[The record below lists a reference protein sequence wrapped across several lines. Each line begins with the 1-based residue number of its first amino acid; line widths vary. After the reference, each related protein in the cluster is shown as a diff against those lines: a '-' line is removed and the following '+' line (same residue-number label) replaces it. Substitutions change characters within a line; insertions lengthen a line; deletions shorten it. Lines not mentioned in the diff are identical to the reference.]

1 MPSRYDVFAP
11 FYDGVMGDRTDTSAY
26 VRSLVERHR
35 PGAAT
40 VLELACGTGS
50 VLKYFGEEGYAVA
63 GIDRSE
69 QMLEIARRKVPQAQ
83 LLRRDITRFRVPGRF
98 DAVLCVYDSIN
109 HVIGFERWRRVFDRA
124 RAHLVEDGVFVF
136 DINTERRLAE
146 LVSEPTWV
154 RWFDENL
161 VLVDVVE
168 RRDGVVW
175 ELRIFE
181 RTGPSNF
188 ELHCE
193 DIPEVSYPAETI
205 SATLR
210 ESFSRVWIYDR
221 ERKRASAR
229 SGRLYFVCRA

>member
-1 MPSRYDVFAP
+1 
-11 FYDGVMGDRTDTSAY
+11 
-26 VRSLVERHR
+26 
-35 PGAAT
+35 
-40 VLELACGTGS
+40 
-50 VLKYFGEEGYAVA
+50 
-63 GIDRSE
+63 
-69 QMLEIARRKVPQAQ
+69 
-83 LLRRDITRFRVPGRF
+83 
-98 DAVLCVYDSIN
+98 
-109 HVIGFERWRRVFDRA
+109 
-124 RAHLVEDGVFVF
+124 
-136 DINTERRLAE
+136 
-146 LVSEPTWV
+146 
-154 RWFDENL
+154 
-161 VLVDVVE
+161 VE